1 MRYDHSTERRGIVA
15 EIKKL
20 IVGQLTWVFP
30 FQETIFS
37 QKSVRV
43 L

>member
-1 MRYDHSTERRGIVA
+1 MK
-15 EIKKL
+15 EINYIDWK
-20 IVGQLTWVFP
+20 LTWVFP